1 MNQTHPYCHSL
12 FEYRRNETIA
22 VPVGEIGIGGDNPI
36 RIQSMTTTNTL
47 DTEASVEQCI
57 SIIEAGGELVRLT
70 TQGRREAA
78 NLKNIKETLRQKG
91 YNTPLSADIHFN
103 PNAAEIAASLVE
115 KVRINPGNFVGGA
128 KKFDLE
134 AYSDA
139 DDSYAMAEIKEK
151 LLPLLAIC
159 KKHNTALRIGVNH
172 GSLSDRIMARYGDTP
187 EGMVA
192 SCMEY
197 LRICC
202 EDDFHN
208 IVISIKSSNTRVM
221 VHTVRL
227 LAATMRHEKMA
238 YPLHLGVTE
247 AGSEEEG
254 RIKSAV
260 GTGALLADGL
270 GDTIRVSLTEEPCL
284 EIPVAQ
290 KLVRHIA
297 RRSGHQPINPADSS
311 SFQPYEYHKRKTHQ
325 ILNIGGNMLPVVIAP
340 GSTKPEPVGKLQP
353 DYRIVQN
360 SSNST
365 QVQCTLTGTT
375 YPLLT
380 KEEIGQLSETPSFV
394 ELNYN
399 DLDESTIAKLKS
411 LKQVIIIAE
420 SHHINAPAELRAFI
434 LTLAQHQIT
443 NPIVVALAY
452 DTTDM
457 ELFQIAAAADAGLL
471 FLDGLADGI
480 LLNNKNIPLQR
491 IIDTQFG
498 ILQASRVRF
507 SQTDFISCP
516 GCGRTLFD
524 LRETTR
530 IIKART
536 SHLKGLKIGIMGCIV
551 NGIGEMADADY
562 GYVGSGPQR
571 VSLFKNRE
579 LVAKNLPEQE
589 AVEALIELIKQHG
602 DWVEPPT
609 AV

>member
-1 MNQTHPYCHSL
+1 MNHTNPYCHSL
-12 FEYRRNETIA
+12 FEYRRNKTIA
-22 VPVGEIGIGGDNPI
+22 VEVGTMGIGGHNPI

-47 DTEASVEQCI
+47 DTEASVEQTI
-57 SIIEAGGELVRLT
+57 GIIDAGGELVRLT
-70 TQGRREAA
+70 TQGQREAA
-78 NLKNIKETLRQKG
+78 NLKNIKEALLKRG

-103 PNAAEIAASLVE
+103 PNAAEIAATLVE

-134 AYSDA
+134 AHANTDDA
-139 DDSYAMAEIKEK
+139 QAIAEIKEK

-159 KKHNTALRIGVNH
+159 KKHHTALRIGVNH

-187 EGMVA
+187 AGMVA

-197 LRICC
+197 LRICRQ
-202 EDDFHN
+202 EAFHN

-227 LAATMRHEKMA
+227 LAATMLQEDMA

-270 GDTIRVSLTEEPCL
+270 GDTIRVSLTEDPCL
-284 EIPVAQ
+284 EIPVAL
-290 KLVRHIA
+290 KLLQHIT
-297 RRSGHQPINPADSS
+297 RRRGHQPIRPADSTA
-311 SFQPYEYHKRKTHQ
+311 FHPYEYQKRKTNNV
-325 ILNIGGNMLPVVIAP
+325 LNIGGNAQPIVVAP
-340 GSTKPEPVGKLQP
+340 KQDGIIEPGALQP
-353 DYRIVQN
+353 DYHLVATSEGRPEMMN
-360 SSNST
+360 R
-365 QVQCTLTGTT
+365 LTGERHKI
-375 YPLLT
+375 YFKDDLPLAGSKPAFVQLHYGDLDSAT
-380 KEEIGQLSETPSFV
+380 IEQLSELPQAV
-394 ELNYN
+394 
-399 DLDESTIAKLKS
+399 
-411 LKQVIIIAE
+411 IIAE

-434 LTLAQHQIT
+434 LTLIQNRINHPVI
-443 NPIVVALAY
+443 ISLHY
-452 DTTDM
+452 DTTDPEM
-457 ELFQIAAAADAGLL
+457 FQIASAADAGIL
-471 FLDGLADGI
+471 FLDGMADGI
-480 LLNNKNIPLQR
+480 LLTNSNMSNQT
-491 IIDTQFG
+491 IINTAFG

-530 IIKART
+530 EIKART

-579 LVAKNLPEQE
+579 LVAKSLPEKE
-589 AVEALIELIKQHG
+589 AVEALIELIKING
-602 DWVEPPT
+602 DWTDPQ
-609 AV
+609 

>member
-1 MNQTHPYCHSL
+1 MNQAHPYCHSL

-22 VPVGEIGIGGDNPI
+22 VPIGEIGIGGDNPI

-78 NLKNIKETLRQKG
+78 NLKNIKEGLRQKG

-103 PNAAEIAASLVE
+103 PNAAEIAATLVE

-134 AYSDA
+134 AYSNS
-139 DDSYAMAEIKEK
+139 DDTLAMAEIKEK

-159 KKHNTALRIGVNH
+159 KQHHTALRIGVNH

-187 EGMVA
+187 AGMVA

-197 LRICC
+197 LRICR
-202 EDDFHN
+202 EENFHN

-227 LAATMRHEKMA
+227 LAATMRQEQMA

-290 KLVRHIA
+290 KLVRHITQ
-297 RRSGHQPINPADSS
+297 RTGHQSIKPADSAT
-311 SFQPYEYHKRKTHQ
+311 FHPYEYHKRTTHQ
-325 ILNIGGNMLPVVIAP
+325 ILNIGGNALPVVMAP
-340 GSTKPEPVGKLQP
+340 WRAQTGPIGLLQP
-353 DYRIVQN
+353 DYQIIQAPNN
-360 SSNST
+360 SKLVHCS
-365 QVQCTLTGTT
+365 QTGIA
-375 YPLLT
+375 YPLLS
-380 KEEIGQLSETPSFV
+380 KETMDQTEGTPGFL
-394 ELNYN
+394 ELNYS
-399 DLDESTIAKLKS
+399 DLNESTIEKLKT
-411 LKQVIIIAE
+411 LKQAIIVAE

-443 NPIVVALAY
+443 NPVIIALAY
-452 DTTDM
+452 DTTDI
-457 ELFQIAAAADAGLL
+457 EQFQIAAAADAGLL
-471 FLDGLADGI
+471 FLDGFADGI
-480 LLNNKNIPLQR
+480 LLDNKSIPHQR

-589 AVEALIELIKQHG
+589 AVDALIELIKQHG
-602 DWVEPPT
+602 DWVEAPAT
-609 AV
+609 E

>member
-1 MNQTHPYCHSL
+1 MNQTHPYCQSL
-12 FEYRRNETIA
+12 FEYQRNETIA
-22 VPVGEIGIGGDNPI
+22 VQVGEIGIGGSNPI

-70 TQGRREAA
+70 TQGRREAS
-78 NLKNIKETLRQKG
+78 NLKNIKEGLRQKG

-103 PNAAEIAASLVE
+103 PNAAEIAATLVE

-139 DDSYAMAEIKEK
+139 DDSLALAEIKEK
-151 LLPLLAIC
+151 LLSLLTTC
-159 KKHNTALRIGVNH
+159 KKYHTALRIGVNH

-197 LRICC
+197 LRICR
-202 EDDFHN
+202 EEDFHN

-227 LAATMRHEKMA
+227 LAATMRQEKMA

-290 KLVRHIA
+290 KLIRHIA

-311 SFQPYEYHKRKTHQ
+311 SFHPYEYHKRKTHQ

-340 GSTKPEPVGKLQP
+340 GSTKMESVGQLVP
-353 DYRIVQN
+353 DYQIVQN

-380 KEEIGQLSETPSFV
+380 KGTMDQMEETPGFV

-399 DLDESTIAKLKS
+399 DLNESTITKLKS
-411 LKQVIIIAE
+411 LKQAIIIAE

-434 LTLAQHQIT
+434 LTLAQHHIT
-443 NPIVVALAY
+443 NPVVVALAY
-452 DTTDM
+452 DTMDM

-480 LLNNKNIPLQR
+480 LLDNKNIPYKR

-530 IIKART
+530 IIKTRT

-609 AV
+609 AG

>member
-1 MNQTHPYCHSL
+1 MTDTRPFCHSL
-12 FEYRRNETIA
+12 FEYRRNKTIA
-22 VPVGEIGIGGDNPI
+22 VQVGNIGIGGNNPV

-47 DTEASVEQCI
+47 DTEASAAQAI
-57 SIIEAGGELVRLT
+57 AIIKAGGELVRLT
-70 TQGRREAA
+70 TQGQREAA
-78 NLKNIKETLRQKG
+78 NLKNIKEKLLEKG
-91 YNTPLSADIHFN
+91 FETPLSADIHFN
-103 PNAAEIAASLVE
+103 PNAAEIAATLVE

-128 KKFDLE
+128 KKFDFE
-134 AYSDA
+134 AHANTDDA
-139 DDSYAMAEIKEK
+139 QALAEIREK
-151 LLPLLAIC
+151 LVPLLDIC

-187 EGMVA
+187 AGMVA

-197 LRICC
+197 LRICRQ
-202 EDDFHN
+202 ESFHN
-208 IVISIKSSNTRVM
+208 IIISIKSSNTRVM

-227 LAATMRHEKMA
+227 LAATMHDEQMA

-270 GDTIRVSLTEEPCL
+270 GDTIRVSLTEDPCL

-290 KLVRHIA
+290 KLVQHIA
-297 RRSGHQPINPADSS
+297 QRAGHQPIPITDTTA
-311 SFQPYEYHKRKTHQ
+311 FHPYEYQKRKTTR
-325 ILNIGGNMLPVVIAP
+325 ILNMGGNEQPVVIAP
-340 GSTKPEPVGKLQP
+340 AHNGLDTTALLQP
-353 DYRIVQN
+353 DYCLAE
-360 SSNST
+360 T
-365 QVQCTLTGTT
+365 GEKKWQVINPKTGES
-375 YPLLT
+375 YKLLD
-380 KEEIGQLSETPSFV
+380 KEDLWQMGDAPAFV
-394 ELNYN
+394 LLNYA
-399 DLDESTIAKLKS
+399 DLSQTILAKLKA
-411 LKQVIIIAE
+411 LKQVVIIAE
-420 SHHINAPAELRAFI
+420 SYHTNAPAELRAFI
-434 LTLAQHQIT
+434 LTLTHWGIN
-443 NPIVVALAY
+443 NPVIVSLSY
-452 DTTDM
+452 ESDDLET
-457 ELFQIAAAADAGLL
+457 FQIISAADAGIL

-480 LLNNKNIPLQR
+480 LLSNRNIPTQR
-491 IIDTQFG
+491 IIETQFG

-530 IIKART
+530 DIKART

-579 LVAKNLPEQE
+579 LVAKNLPEKE
-589 AVEALIELIKQHG
+589 AVEALIELIKRNG
-602 DWVEPPT
+602 DWIEPK
-609 AV
+609 